1 MICWRYVCFQVAR
14 KSNKLELFDSQT
26 MNIIKNDKSMYKGW
40 GPEPPPSSDK
50 PANSSDYPTL
60 SSAVNQT
67 TIRCLINFRCIPAR
81 LLALIQWSRSCIQSL
96 KVYNIHMVS
105 VITNMKFVYNETN
118 KLTLH
123 KYHMS
128 RARRLLPAVSD
139 PCGIYVLCTSHW
151 CCIQIS

>member
-1 MICWRYVCFQVAR
+1 MYLFLLSIHWLMCVC
-14 KSNKLELFDSQT
+14 T
-26 MNIIKNDKSMYKGW
+26 CMYIYIYIYIYIY
-40 GPEPPPSSDK
+40 K